1 MAGQSAPEP
10 ARTPPLPL
18 TTGPPSA
25 LICKTQINGNAMFNK
40 TADPTSAPSPAMP
53 ASNTKSVFSS
63 DLRISG
69 EISSTGDIEMAG
81 EIDGNINARQVTIG
95 VEGRVN
101 GALKADAVDVKG
113 QLDGTVDAGSF
124 TLRSTAHVSADVSYA
139 TLVIES
145 GAQIDGRFAR
155 HK

>member
-1 MAGQSAPEP
+1 
-10 ARTPPLPL
+10 
-18 TTGPPSA
+18 
-25 LICKTQINGNAMFNK
+25 MFNK
-40 TADPTSAPSPAMP
+40 TADPTSSPSPAMP

-95 VEGRVN
+95 VEGRMN

-124 TLRSTAHVSADVSYA
+124 TLRSTAHVSADVTYS

>member
-1 MAGQSAPEP
+1 
-10 ARTPPLPL
+10 
-18 TTGPPSA
+18 
-25 LICKTQINGNAMFNK
+25 MFNK
-40 TADPTSAPSPAMP
+40 TADPTSAPNPALP

-69 EISSTGDIEMAG
+69 EISSSGDIEMAG
-81 EIDGNINARQVTIG
+81 EIDGNINARHVIIG

-101 GALKADAVDVKG
+101 GALKAAAVEVKG

-124 TLRSTAHVSADVSYA
+124 TLRNTAHVSADVTYGA
-139 TLVIES
+139 LVIES

-155 HK
+155 QK